1 MSSHTNQSRI
11 LNTTIFTFITA
22 LFLSVFSHDVF
33 ASPDTKNQL
42 SNLLSGNQHVLMM
55 RHADAPGYSDPAGF
69 NVKDCS
75 SQRNLGE
82 TGKKQAREIGQWLKA
97 RGVAD
102 ARVLSSPWCRCMDT
116 ATLLNIGPVSSENS
130 LGSFFENRG
139 DAREQ
144 TLALQKKIQAE
155 LMTKNNKPL
164 MLVTHQVN
172 ISAFTGEGVGSGQML
187 LVQVTPKGQYVSHR
201 LVKLD

>member
-1 MSSHTNQSRI
+1 
-11 LNTTIFTFITA
+11 LNTTIFTFITV
-22 LFLSVFSHDVF
+22 LFLSVFSHAIF
-33 ASPDTKNQL
+33 ASPDAKNQL
-42 SNLLSGNQHVLMM
+42 SSLLSGNQHVLMM
-55 RHADAPGYSDPAGF
+55 RHADAPGYSDTAGF

-116 ATLLNIGPVSSENS
+116 ATLLNIGPVNSENS

-139 DAREQ
+139 DAKEQ

-172 ISAFTGEGVGSGQML
+172 ISAFTGEGVGSGQMV

-201 LVKLD
+201 LIKLD